1 MHRAA
6 GLVAMLL
13 LVGCGFLPG
22 PVPEWVANRQPLE
35 SCGTEDFGHGEGA
48 DVTARTCLL
57 EAFED
62 GHGAE
67 LITSQTSIEGDPI
80 VRYIRVHE
88 NGVVEVFQD
97 ATRDRFGSGEWERV
111 VCDRLVPVAE
121 ANDPP
126 DDVLPKTMVFME
138 VGCEALPVP

>member
-1 MHRAA
+1 MRAA
-6 GLVAMLL
+6 ALL
-13 LVGCGFLPG
+13 AAAVVTGCGLLPSA
-22 PVPEWVANRQPLE
+22 PPDWVVNRQPLE

-48 DVTARTCLL
+48 DVTGRTCLL
-57 EAFED
+57 EAFGE
-62 GHGAE
+62 GRGAE
-67 LITSQTSIEGDPI
+67 LITSQTSVEGDPI

-88 NGVVEVFQD
+88 NGVVEIFHD

-126 DDVLPKTMVFME
+126 DDVVPETMVFIE
-138 VGCEALPVP
+138 AGCEALPVP